1 MCEERSARSRSEPRS
16 QASITPIWIGAPLIQ
31 IRRFGPSINIF
42 DSVRADESHR
52 GQTGPASS
60 GKAQAALFDHG
71 GRRRT
76 HERIREFPCNLGELS
91 IWRDHMYGQ
100 GRELEIGNAT
110 SAVLISLLQTLVDKG
125 VVSNIEVRALLSK
138 AIAGR
143 RDPASP
149 TDT

>member
-1 MCEERSARSRSEPRS
+1 
-16 QASITPIWIGAPLIQ
+16 
-31 IRRFGPSINIF
+31 
-42 DSVRADESHR
+42 
-52 GQTGPASS
+52 
-60 GKAQAALFDHG
+60 
-71 GRRRT
+71 
-76 HERIREFPCNLGELS
+76 
-91 IWRDHMYGQ
+91 MYGQ

-110 SAVLISLLQTLVDKG
+110 SAGLISLLQTLVDKG

>member
-1 MCEERSARSRSEPRS
+1 
-16 QASITPIWIGAPLIQ
+16 
-31 IRRFGPSINIF
+31 
-42 DSVRADESHR
+42 
-52 GQTGPASS
+52 
-60 GKAQAALFDHG
+60 
-71 GRRRT
+71 
-76 HERIREFPCNLGELS
+76 
-91 IWRDHMYGQ
+91 MYGQ

-149 TDT
+149 TTLRRDNSLTQ